1 MKYLQKLLFV
11 NVLCMLAVQLFA
23 QGAAFEYGDDIN
35 DLKSYAEKAGD
46 VYWLNEGEYTT
57 EATALDN
64 TSDRDYDHPFNGSLG
79 ISDGVTLTST
89 GLDDGYPD
97 LYTGINIDGDINQT
111 GGTVNAFSNG
121 DVGVFATGDYSLS
134 GGIINATAEGSGSA
148 VYLQSDFNITAGNIN
163 IFADPDVASG
173 TSGIH
178 LSSGDFYIQGGNT
191 DILLNNTTSGT
202 AYGITLDA
210 GIFYMSSGK
219 VTAVVTNTGSGYAY
233 GLEAGNDFYMS
244 GGYLKLDTTFASDI
258 NSGATYGV
266 RLTDGGSF
274 NMTGGAVNAT
284 VNKAGAGL
292 GTAYGIY
299 AASGF
304 TLEGGFINLDVT
316 NSSTAIWASGAG
328 NDNTAYGIYISSGGF
343 TMESGKL
350 IIATNNEMTGSA
362 VYSHAIGI
370 EISDGN
376 FIMNGG
382 VAEFTTDVSGM
393 YQSQNAYGVY
403 VNNGNATINNSTL
416 AFTGINTGI
425 SSDSSNNFALGIYV
439 NNNFTMTDSTITASA
454 TNTGSGRAYGISI
467 SYGSFTMDTGIL
479 TVSAN
484 NTGSGNAY
492 GVYVQ
497 NSNFNMSGG
506 TMTASATNTGS
517 GTAYGIYV
525 IYGDF
530 LMSGGTLILN
540 PGTGGIAVRS
550 DYGMLIDA
558 NATISPVIDF
568 STDTV
573 GKISAGGV
581 IIVDGAT
588 LAPKVKNALAY
599 TTPQD
604 YAYIT
609 SAGTRFYNSGTY
621 SLDGRKVNGN
631 FAASDIINT
640 PYFNFTSTNDG
651 GNDVYLTATKIA
663 DVSDF
668 ATGDA
673 KSFIEFLENNGDIIT
688 GDLDVYGYLSEFYDE
703 LLETTDAYDIAAAAA
718 RGFLPNT
725 ATRFV
730 GLMNNH
736 LDTAFAATSN
746 NLTND
751 LEPTTGWSLWIAPNI
766 GSTSY
771 RTDELGFEDADF
783 HSKGGTLG
791 LAKRYNQNALSFS
804 LGGFYG
810 NYDSDESMDSADL
823 TTFTGVVSYRMNP
836 IKSAWIETSLG
847 YGYNK
852 IDQTRD
858 SFGGNVTSD
867 VRADMARAAVL
878 VGIDHVA
885 SSKLTVSPSLGI
897 GYTYMKQDAY
907 DEFGAGVALSVD
919 KMTNESLKP
928 KVGVKVDYA
937 FADDYALTLG
947 GSYSYEMLDT
957 RSDLSVGID
966 GLRGKFT
973 VNGEESRHS
982 GTAFIGITCQATNN
996 MYLTGQYGISLT
1008 ETATTQNFGA
1018 NLKIMF

>member
-11 NVLCMLAVQLFA
+11 SVFCMLTAQLFA
-23 QGAAFEYGDDIN
+23 QGATFEYGDDIN
-35 DLKSYAEKAGD
+35 DLKSYAEQTGD

-57 EATALDN
+57 EATALDT

-97 LYTGINIDGDINQT
+97 LYAGINIDGDINQT

-121 DVGVFATGDYSLS
+121 DVGVFATGDYSLN
-134 GGIINATAEGSGSA
+134 GGILNATAEGSGSA
-148 VYLQSDFNITAGNIN
+148 VYLQGDFNITAGNIN

-173 TSGIH
+173 TSGIR

-191 DILLNNTTSGT
+191 DILLNNTTTGT
-202 AYGITLDA
+202 AYGITLDT
-210 GIFYMSSGK
+210 GIFYMSSGR
-219 VTAVVTNTGSGYAY
+219 VTAVVTNTSGGYAY
-233 GLEAGNDFYMS
+233 GLEAGDDFYMS

-274 NMTGGAVNAT
+274 NMTGGAINAT

-425 SSDSSNNFALGIYV
+425 SSDSSTNFALGIYV

-492 GVYVQ
+492 GIYVQ

-540 PGTGGIAVRS
+540 HGIAVRS

-631 FAASDIINT
+631 FAASDIVNT

-673 KSFIEFLENNGDIIT
+673 KNFIEFLENNGDIIT
-688 GDLDVYGYLSEFYDE
+688 DDLDVYGYLSEFYDE
-703 LLETTDAYDIAAAAA
+703 LLETTDAYDIAAAA

-867 VRADMARAAVL
+867 VRADMARAAIL

-897 GYTYMKQDAY
+897 GYTYTKQDAY
-907 DEFGAGVALSVD
+907 DEFGAGTTLSVD
-919 KMTNESLKP
+919 GQTNESLKP
-928 KVGVKVDYA
+928 KVGVKMDYA
-937 FADDYALTLG
+937 FANGYALTLG

-973 VNGEESRHS
+973 VNGEEPRHS
-982 GTAFIGITCQATNN
+982 GAAFIGLTCQATSN

-1018 NLKIMF
+1018 NLRIMF

>member
-57 EATALDN
+57 EATALDT

-148 VYLQSDFNITAGNIN
+148 VYLQGDFNITAGNIN

-191 DILLNNTTSGT
+191 DILLNNTTNGT
-202 AYGITLDA
+202 AYGITLDT
-210 GIFYMSSGK
+210 GIFYMSSGR
-219 VTAVVTNTGSGYAY
+219 VTAVVTNTSGGYAY
-233 GLEAGNDFYMS
+233 GLEAGDDFYMS
-244 GGYLKLDTTFASDI
+244 GGYLKLDTTFDSDI

-266 RLTDGGSF
+266 RLTDSGSF
-274 NMTGGAVNAT
+274 NMTGGAINSI
-284 VNKAGAGL
+284 VNKEGAGL

-299 AASGF
+299 ANKGF
-304 TLEGGFINLDVT
+304 TLESGFINLDVT
-316 NSSTAIWASGAG
+316 NSGTGTWASGSG
-328 NDNTAYGIYISSGGF
+328 YDNNATGIYIASGGF
-343 TMESGKL
+343 TMDGGKL
-350 IIATNNEMTGSA
+350 VIKSNNEMTGSA
-362 VYSHAIGI
+362 DYSHAFGI
-370 EISDGN
+370 FINDGN
-376 FIMNGG
+376 FTMDDGIS
-382 VAEFTTDVSGM
+382 EFTAINNNVGVRQNSSG
-393 YQSQNAYGVY
+393 VL
-403 VNNGNATINNSTL
+403 VLNGNFIIQGGILTATAISNSSDNNT
-416 AFTGINTGI
+416 FTGAIMIDNYGDFDVEGGKIIASVTNTG
-425 SSDSSNNFALGIYV
+425 
-439 NNNFTMTDSTITASA
+439 NNNASGLFYNYGNFNMSDGTITASS
-454 TNTGSGRAYGISI
+454 TNTGNGKAYGIYSWN
-467 SYGSFTMDTGIL
+467 GS
-479 TVSAN
+479 
-484 NTGSGNAY
+484 
-492 GVYVQ
+492 
-497 NSNFNMSGG
+497 FNMSGG
-506 TMTASATNTGS
+506 TITASVTNTGS
-517 GTAYGIYV
+517 GTAYGIYAQ
-525 IYGDF
+525 YGDF

-540 PGTGGIAVRS
+540 HGIAVRS

-631 FAASDIINT
+631 FAASDIVNT

-673 KSFIEFLENNGDIIT
+673 KNFIEFLENNGDIIT

-897 GYTYMKQDAY
+897 GYTYTKQDAY

-919 KMTNESLKP
+919 GQTNESLKP
-928 KVGVKVDYA
+928 KVGVKMDYA
-937 FADDYALTLG
+937 FANGYALTLG

-982 GTAFIGITCQATNN
+982 GTAFIGLTCQATNN

-1018 NLKIMF
+1018 NLRIMF